1 MLFTYNLDFQGLGHQ
16 HKILESLLE
25 KVEKTPTIIQ
35 ESIVA
40 NEEDISF

>member
-1 MLFTYNLDFQGLGHQ
+1 MVFTYNLDFQGLGHQ

-25 KVEKTPTIIQ
+25 KVENPVRIQ
-35 ESIVA
+35 ESITV

>member
-1 MLFTYNLDFQGLGHQ
+1 MVFTYNLDFQGLGHQ

-25 KVEKTPTIIQ
+25 KAENPVRIQ
-35 ESIVA
+35 ESITV